1 MWWFLVLRLGG
12 GVVLPS
18 GYSPSSPPKNII
30 FGTEK
35 YILVYCDSGKDSNC
49 KKVEI
54 GKKGVI
60 AKKGAIPKK
69 KIPKNGET
77 AKNETIGKKGAIAKK
92 G

>member
-1 MWWFLVLRLGG
+1 MVFGIAFRG

-60 AKKGAIPKK
+60 AKKGAIPK
-69 KIPKNGET
+69 NGET

>member
-1 MWWFLVLRLGG
+1 MVFGIAFRG

-69 KIPKNGET
+69 KNT
-77 AKNETIGKKGAIAKK
+77 KKWRDSKK
-92 G
+92 

>member
-1 MWWFLVLRLGG
+1 MVFGIAFRG

-35 YILVYCDSGKDSNC
+35 YILLYCYSGTDSKC
-49 KKVEI
+49 KKVEM

-69 KIPKNGET
+69 KNT
-77 AKNETIGKKGAIAKK
+77 KKWRDSKK
-92 G
+92 